1 VFVDVQNVQVQR
13 RCPFEK
19 IAIIVNDLGFRVRGV
34 ATLRLAQINNCV
46 AAFGLGGSQSP
57 NVRGDTAGGPQVRSV
72 VTDVHLC
79 MTLG

>member
-1 VFVDVQNVQVQR
+1 MFVDVQNIQVQR

-19 IAIIVNDLGFRVRGV
+19 IAIIVNDLGLRVGGV
-34 ATLRLAQINNCV
+34 EMLRLAQINNRV
-46 AAFGLGGSQSP
+46 PEVGLGGSQSP

-79 MTLG
+79 RIK